1 MGMARHWVWLLN
13 IEVHKLN
20 TVNKIELENVG
31 EAIREGRALRP
42 ATAYRILIAQQKLEF
57 HDAEVD
63 DPVPLGRQIL
73 EATKLPKSADYSL
86 FAILESGDFESVRL
100 DEPFDLRGRGAERF
114 IVFQTDREFKLQV
127 NNSLVVWG
135 APTISGADLYAL
147 ANPKANEAVFL
158 TIRGEEDHQIEPE
171 DEVDLTL
178 PGVEHFVAA
187 PKRQKSI
194 EIVVNGREV
203 VVDDKIVAF
212 AQLVA
217 IAYPGEAQAS
227 NIVYSIT
234 FRGAASKPHSG
245 ELAAGGSVEVK
256 KGSIFNVVRTIQS

>member
-1 MGMARHWVWLLN
+1 
-13 IEVHKLN
+13 LN
-20 TVNKIELENVG
+20 TLNKIEIENVG

-42 ATAYRILIAQQKLEF
+42 ASAYRIQFAQQKLDF
-57 HDAEVD
+57 HDIEVN
-63 DPVPLGRQIL
+63 DPIPLGRQIL
-73 EATKLPKSADYSL
+73 EAANLPKSADYSL
-86 FAILESGDFESVRL
+86 FALLESGDFEDVRL

-114 IVFQTDREFKLQV
+114 IAFLTDREFKLLV
-127 NNSLVVWG
+127 NDSHVVWG
-135 APTISGADLYAL
+135 TATISGADLYTL

-158 TIRGEEDHQIEPE
+158 TVRGEEDRQIEPG
-171 DEVDLTL
+171 DAIDLTL

-187 PKRQKSI
+187 PKRQKTI

-203 VVDDKIVAF
+203 EVDDKIVTF
-212 AQLVA
+212 TQLVA
-217 IAYPGEAQAS
+217 IAYPGEAPAS
-227 NIVYSIT
+227 NIVFSIT